1 MRGRGTLEGDAG
13 SWLSALP
20 ACDLGK
26 VTFSELVF
34 PLCSGILIPGWVRDI
49 GF

>member
-1 MRGRGTLEGDAG
+1 MLGRGTLEGYAG

-26 VTFSELVF
+26 VTFSALVF
-34 PLCSGILIPGWVRDI
+34 SPSNGILISG
-49 GF
+49 GFVT